1 MRDHTFVWKGL
12 LKSKQNKQSVEGN
25 THVGSKK
32 QINEIIYP
40 HEIIYPS
47 QKKLL
52 QWSDMRM
59 YT

>member
-52 QWSDMRM
+52 Q
-59 YT
+59 